1 MNMSKVSP
9 DMIVAWGVTE
19 ERLDEIENV
28 TNLCSIGWHVG
39 AMTKPEIVDRI
50 DKEFPDK
57 RDAIICA
64 MATAH
69 LMTVRSQ

>member
-1 MNMSKVSP
+1 MSEVAP
-9 DMIVAWGVTE
+9 DKIAAWGVTPE
-19 ERLDEIENV
+19 KLDEIQNV
-28 TNLCSIGWHVG
+28 TQLCAIGWHVG

-57 RDAIICA
+57 REAIICA

-69 LMTVRSQ
+69 LMTVRGM